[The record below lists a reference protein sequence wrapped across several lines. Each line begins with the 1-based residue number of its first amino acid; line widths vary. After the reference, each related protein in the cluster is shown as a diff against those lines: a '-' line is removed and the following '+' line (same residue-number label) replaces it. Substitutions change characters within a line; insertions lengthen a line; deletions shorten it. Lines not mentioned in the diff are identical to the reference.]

1 MTRARLRHIA
11 LHTPDPAATAEF
23 YKRVFDLEE
32 VGRTDNH
39 LAEGIYLS
47 DGHVNIAVL
56 RFKLPEAADRLDGLG
71 PVLGLHH
78 FGFAVDDLDAT
89 RDRLRAEGAAYR
101 SDLQRDSK
109 ATGNFEEKYRG
120 PDSVMIDIA
129 RGWVLEARAAEKAAS
144 M

>member
-1 MTRARLRHIA
+1 MARLRHIA
-11 LHTPDPAATAEF
+11 LHTPDPEATAEF

-32 VGRTDNH
+32 VGRTDSH

-56 RFKLPEAADRLDGLG
+56 KFKLAAAADRLDGLG

-78 FGFAVDDLDAT
+78 MGFAVDDLDET
-89 RDRLRAEGAAYR
+89 RERLRDAGATYR
-101 SDLQRDSK
+101 DDLQRDPK

-129 RGWVLEARAAEKAAS
+129 RGWVLERRPGGGDTPS